1 MIGFSRGGIQGLL
14 SFQDDPVDSYIIWG
28 GVSDIH
34 LMYEE
39 RVDLRGMLR
48 RMVGHPKK
56 DKEAYEQRN
65 AIRTLNQNSPPILIV
80 HGGKDWQVGIHQA
93 YFLQEQLELKG
104 VKHDTFYQLDEGHV
118 PRPKAL
124 KEVLDYIHQWMN
136 NIEQDL

>member
-28 GVSDIH
+28 GVSDVH

-56 DKEAYEQRN
+56 IKRHMNKEMRYVR
-65 AIRTLNQNSPPILIV
+65 
-80 HGGKDWQVGIHQA
+80 
-93 YFLQEQLELKG
+93 
-104 VKHDTFYQLDEGHV
+104 
-118 PRPKAL
+118 
-124 KEVLDYIHQWMN
+124 
-136 NIEQDL
+136 